1 MKLTVRDDGIA
12 LEAICAGA
20 SPKEDSLRCPDGE
33 IMDEAL
39 IAPGAQTAPTAA
51 RVTASGQ

>member
-1 MKLTVRDDGIA
+1 MKFIVRDDGIA

-20 SPKEDSLRCPDGE
+20 APKEESLRCPDGE

-39 IAPGAQTAPTAA
+39 IAPAASAPVSTA
-51 RVTASGQ
+51 RR